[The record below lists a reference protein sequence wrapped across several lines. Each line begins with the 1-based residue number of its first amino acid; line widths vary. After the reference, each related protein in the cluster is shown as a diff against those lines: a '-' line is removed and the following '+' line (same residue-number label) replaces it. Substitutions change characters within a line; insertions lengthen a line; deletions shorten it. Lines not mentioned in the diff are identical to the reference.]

1 MAVTLNKFTL
11 LCLLSLFIQATTF
24 AQNHYVV
31 TQYNTPDGLP
41 QKTVNDVQQDHKGY
55 VWIATG
61 NGLGRFDGKSFTTF
75 RSHLN
80 DSIDLTNNRINFLRE
95 DANGYF
101 WLLNSDNYIYR
112 FNPDNGEFR
121 RVFNRR
127 NFKAKDLSV
136 LSNGDVWVRMVN
148 GDLYRIR
155 TAQQGRVV
163 FHLIARKFDVYK
175 KIFTD
180 RQGSVWF
187 LTEDALFEYKSKE
200 NRLTRHTLKHE
211 AVKFHSV
218 RRFPNSFAIGA
229 ENGTFFFYY
238 PQQNTYTRHQLPTLS
253 AIRNIKAYSA
263 TKFMLV
269 TEDDGFLLYDLTT
282 QNATHHNRRT
292 AGLLQDTTKM
302 IYVDYKWHIW
312 ITYENNISK
321 VSHLDP
327 VENRITHYTMKDKNG
342 HPVAW
347 CNSIRFFENIN
358 SYLMFHSKGN
368 VINYYDPEKD
378 DLQPLILSKNPEI
391 ISFNE
396 PELVYVD
403 SQKSLWLSKKRQGLI
418 KVSFKRNLFDLQS
431 PNKNDIYAPEN
442 ELSAVY
448 EDHSHN
454 LWVTNQNGNVI
465 LYDSDQRFKGF
476 LTAQGTLSDK
486 AVYLATV
493 NVILQDKAGDIWLG
507 TTNSGLLRVTPQPVE
522 RGNRTD
528 TYRMQWYRH
537 DDNDDY
543 SLNGDVVQA
552 LHQDDRGRIWV
563 GTFEMG
569 LNCIEQDEQ
578 GEVRFIHSGNR
589 LTNYPAAASRIR
601 CIETDHKGDLWIGTT
616 SGVFHGELK
625 GAGDKESMTFRH
637 IQRIPNCAT
646 CLSNNEVA
654 DIHETKNKE
663 LYLATFGGG
672 LCKLISFDNG
682 DAMFTTYTQRSGL
695 NSDVLK
701 NIRED
706 RNGDLWITTD
716 DGICRYVPSEQR
728 FEAYDMRFFPSD
740 IQFTDGQG
748 ILMHDGRMAFPTDR
762 GLLTFVPGEIKKDT
776 YKPRLVFSSL
786 SIKGERL
793 QADENP
799 LLKAGVKDSLT
810 LTLQH
815 SQNTFTIGFAA
826 LDMRFPDKLLYLYKL
841 DGFDDWNLSRQGQ
854 NANYTNVPKGE
865 YTFRVRST
873 NSDGL
878 WVDNERTIRVI
889 VKPTFWESGWGI
901 FLLALLFMAILVGV
915 TYLTLVFYKLRN
927 KVTFER
933 QLGDAKTKFFTDI
946 VHELRTPFTLVIA
959 PLEHI
964 LSNYTGKLPAP
975 VSQDLQLIHSNTR
988 RTVKLINQI
997 LDFQKM
1003 ESHKMRL
1010 RVQKVNIGP
1019 FVQRIVANFQGLA
1032 TSQGTSVQVHLP
1044 AEEQELWIDADKM
1057 ESVIFNL
1064 VSNAFKYSPKGK
1076 PIDIRLTYD
1085 DRRVTIVVSDQGHGI
1100 PLDKRLSIF
1109 SRFENLV
1116 YGDSSKEASS
1126 GIGLAVVKE
1135 VVELHHGKIE
1145 VESEENE
1152 GTTFF
1157 IHLQKGTT
1165 HFGKEVEFILDNS
1178 GANAPLPD
1186 EALPADNPKD
1196 NTEEAALPA
1205 TGDDSEQATLLL
1217 VEDNDE
1223 LRRFLKNIL
1232 SDRFRVLTA
1241 RNGKEGYD
1249 KAVGFA
1255 PDMIVSDVVMP
1266 EVDGITLV
1274 KQLHDNKDTSHIP
1287 IILLTSKSSVEHQ
1300 IEGLQLG
1307 IEDYVT
1313 KPFSADYL
1321 RARILNILNLRRR
1334 MQEMFR
1340 ARLMEERR
1348 EAGNE
1353 DVALAQQELERL
1365 QESDRELIDKAV
1377 AFIRDNVANAE
1388 LSVELI
1394 AVELHTSR
1402 SCLFKKIKALTGI
1415 APVAL
1420 IRDVRLKHA
1429 IELMADGS
1437 VSLTQ
1442 VAYDSGFS
1450 DPLYFSKCF
1459 KQKYGVPP
1467 SEYRTK

>member
-1 MAVTLNKFTL
+1 MIVTLNRLTP
-11 LCLLSLFIQATTF
+11 LCLLFLFTQGSVL

-41 QKTVNDVQQDHKGY
+41 QKTVNDIQQDHKGY

-80 DSIDLTNNRINFLRE
+80 GSIDLTNNRISFLRE
-95 DANGYF
+95 DTNGYF

-112 FNPDNGEFR
+112 FNPDNGEFQ
-121 RVFNRR
+121 RVFNRSD
-127 NFKAKDLSV
+127 FKARGLNV
-136 LSNGDVWVRMVN
+136 LSNGDVWVRMTN
-148 GDLYRIR
+148 GNLYRIR
-155 TAQQGRVV
+155 TTPQGKLR
-163 FHLIARKFDVYK
+163 FRLIAKKFDAYK
-175 KIFTD
+175 KVFTD

-211 AVKFHSV
+211 RVKFHNV
-218 RRFPNSFAIGA
+218 RRFPNCFAIGA
-229 ENGTFFFYY
+229 ENGMFYFYY
-238 PQQNTYTRHQLPTLS
+238 PQQNTYTRHQLPTHDT
-253 AIRNIKAYSA
+253 IHNIKAYA
-263 TKFMLV
+263 PTKIMLV
-269 TEDDGFLLYDLTT
+269 TKDDGFLLYDLGSRKAT
-282 QNATHHNRRT
+282 QYNQRT
-292 AGLLQDTTKM
+292 AGLLLNATRM
-302 IYVDYKWHIW
+302 IYVDQKWHIW
-312 ITYENNISK
+312 ITYGNNISK

-327 VENRITHYTMKDKNG
+327 VENRITHYPMKDKNG
-342 HPVAW
+342 HHMAQ
-347 CNSIRFFENIN
+347 CNTIQPFENIN
-358 SYLMFHSKGN
+358 SYLMFHSKGG
-368 VINYYDPEKD
+368 VINYYDPLKD
-378 DLQPLILSKNPEI
+378 DLRPLILSKNPEI

-403 SQKSLWLSKKRQGLI
+403 RQKNLWLGKRRQGII
-418 KVSFKRNLFDLQS
+418 KVSFKRNLFDLHS
-431 PNKNDIYAPEN
+431 PNKEDIYAPEN

-448 EDHSHN
+448 EDRSKN
-454 LWVTNQNGNVI
+454 LWVTNQSGNVI
-465 LYDSDQRFKGF
+465 LYDSDQRFKGY
-476 LTAQGTLSDK
+476 LTDKGTLSDK
-486 AVYLATV
+486 AVKLATV

-507 TTNSGLLRVTPQPVE
+507 TASNGLLRVTPQQD
-522 RGNRTD
+522 GRTD

-537 DDNDDY
+537 DGNDAY
-543 SLNGDVVQA
+543 SLNGNIVQA
-552 LHQDDRGRIWV
+552 LHQDNRGRIWV

-569 LNCIEQDEQ
+569 LSYIEQDEW
-578 GEVRFIHSGNR
+578 GKVRFIHSGNR
-589 LTNYPAAASRIR
+589 LTNYPTAANHVR
-601 CIETDHKGDLWIGTT
+601 CIESDHEGNLWIGTT
-616 SGVFHGELK
+616 AGVLYGQPKE
-625 GAGDKESMTFRH
+625 GTESMTFLR
-637 IQRIPNCAT
+637 IQREPDCAT
-646 CLSNNEVA
+646 CLSNNEVT

-663 LYLATFGGG
+663 IYLATFGGG
-672 LCKLISFDNG
+672 LCKFTAFEHG
-682 DAMFTTYTQRSGL
+682 HPVFTTFTQKNGL

-716 DGICRYVPSEQR
+716 DGICRYNPTEKR

-748 ILMHDGRMAFPTDR
+748 IVMHNGRLAFPTDR
-762 GLLTFVPGEIKKDT
+762 GLLTFAPGEIKKET
-776 YKPRLVFSSL
+776 FTPKLVFSRL
-786 SIKGERL
+786 SIKGERV
-793 QADENP
+793 QADRSPILMTNF
-799 LLKAGVKDSLT
+799 KDSLT

-815 SQNTFTIGFAA
+815 SENTFTISFAA
-826 LDMRFPDKLLYLYKL
+826 LDMRFPDKLLYVYKL
-841 DGFDDWNLSRQGQ
+841 DGFDDWNLSRQEQ
-854 NANYTNVPKGE
+854 YANYTNIPKGE

-878 WVDNERTIRVI
+878 WVDNERTIHI
-889 VKPTFWESGWGI
+889 TVKPTFWESGWGI
-901 FLLALLFMAILVGV
+901 FLLVSIFVAMLVGV

-933 QLGDAKTKFFTDI
+933 ELSGAKTKFFTDI

-997 LDFQKM
+997 LDVQKI

-1010 RVQKVNIGP
+1010 RVQKVNVGP

-1032 TSQGTSVQVHLP
+1032 ASQGTSVEVHLP
-1044 AEEQELWIDADKM
+1044 TEEVELWIDADKM
-1057 ESVIFNL
+1057 ESVLFNL

-1076 PIDIRLTYD
+1076 RIDIRLTHD
-1085 DRRVTIVVSDQGHGI
+1085 DRQVTIAVSDQGHGI
-1100 PLDKRLSIF
+1100 PSDKRLSIF

-1116 YGDSSKEASS
+1116 YGSPSREASS

-1135 VVELHHGKIE
+1135 VAELHHGKIE
-1145 VESEENE
+1145 VESEVNE

-1157 IHLQKGTT
+1157 IHLQKGAS
-1165 HFGKEVEFILDNS
+1165 HFGKEAEFILDNS
-1178 GANAPLPD
+1178 STNAPLPD
-1186 EALPADNPKD
+1186 EVLPTD
-1196 NTEEAALPA
+1196 NTDEVIEPI
-1205 TGDDSEQATLLL
+1205 TDGDSEQQTILL

-1241 RNGKEGYD
+1241 HNGKEGYD

-1255 PDMIVSDVVMP
+1255 PDMIVSDVMMP
-1266 EVDGITLV
+1266 EVDGIAMV
-1274 KQLHDNKDTSHIP
+1274 KRLHDNKDTSHIP

-1313 KPFSADYL
+1313 KPFSADFL
-1321 RARILNILNLRRR
+1321 RVRILNILDLRRR

-1340 ARLMEERR
+1340 AQLMEERR
-1348 EAGNE
+1348 EPGNE
-1353 DVALAQQELERL
+1353 DITLAQQELERL
-1365 QESDRELIDKAV
+1365 QESDRELIDRAV
-1377 AFIRDNVANAE
+1377 AFIRDNVTNAE

-1394 AVELHTSR
+1394 ATELHTSR

-1420 IRDVRLKHA
+1420 IRDVRLKRA

-1467 SEYRTK
+1467 SEYRASK